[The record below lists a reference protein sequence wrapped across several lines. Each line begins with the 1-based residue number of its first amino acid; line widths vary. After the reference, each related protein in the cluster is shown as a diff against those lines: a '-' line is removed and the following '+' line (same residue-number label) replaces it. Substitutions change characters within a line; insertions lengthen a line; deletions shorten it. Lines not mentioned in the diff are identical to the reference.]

1 MRLRTFPYRLG
12 VVLALACSTGDG
24 AFPGCSVT
32 GDAVSAGVRALNR
45 LKNRP
50 AVPADSDIDTS
61 VTLSALLAP
70 GDDRVRWS
78 EGRAATI
85 VGYVRDV
92 DVGGVETVNCHAK
105 TPGHRD
111 THIALVGSAG
121 DEGQLPVV
129 VEVTPGWR
137 ARAARGGAD
146 WSTDS
151 LRAAIAGRWVRVT
164 GWLLYDVEHQG
175 QAEHTAPG
183 RTGNWRATAWELHPV
198 TAIAVDPS
206 PR

>member
-1 MRLRTFPYRLG
+1 MRPFLPKYLLG
-12 VVLALACSTGDG
+12 VALVSACAAADG
-24 AFPGCSVT
+24 AFPGCGET
-32 GDAVSAGVRALNR
+32 GDAVSASVRALNR
-45 LKNRP
+45 LKNRS

-61 VTLSALLAP
+61 VTLRALLAP

-78 EGRAATI
+78 EQRAATI
-85 VGYVRDV
+85 VGFVRDV
-92 DVGGVETVNCHAK
+92 EVGGVETVNCHAK
-105 TPGHRD
+105 TPDHRD
-111 THIALVGSAG
+111 THIVLAASAG
-121 DEGQLPVV
+121 DDGQRPVI

-137 ARAARGGAD
+137 ARGAGAGAD

-151 LRAAIAGRWVRVT
+151 LRAAFQGRWVRVT
-164 GWLLYDVEHQG
+164 GWLMYDVEHQG

-198 TAIAVDPS
+198 TRIEVAPS